1 MSRPFL
7 RRLAIVFAASVVL
20 SGIGGAQAE
29 EVLRIGF
36 QKSSTLLTLIRS
48 QGTFERELARQG
60 IRVSWHEFPS
70 GLPLLESLNVGNVD
84 LSADVADTV
93 PVFAQAAGARLTYF
107 ARETPSPAAQAILV
121 GEHSP
126 LKSLAEL
133 KGKRIA
139 VTKAAGS
146 HYLLIAALAS
156 AGLEFSDIQPA
167 YLTPAD
173 GRAAFENG
181 KVDAWVTWDP
191 YVASAQRQQRAR
203 VLADGQ
209 GLASYQ
215 RYYLASSDY
224 ARKHPEVLQQVF
236 AELAAHR
243 ALAQEPPG
251 RRGQGAGAAVGQ
263 SRCRYRRAGECAAQL
278 RRTTGE
284 RRWSRRATAHR
295 RRLPRPG
302 TATQTG
308 GCARRGGM
316 AAAALSGAAAL

>member
-236 AELAAHR
+236 AELQRTGRWLKSHPADAAKV
-243 ALAQEPPG
+243 LGPLWG
-251 RRGQGAGAAVGQ
+251 NLDAATVEQ
-263 SRCRYRRAGECAAQL
+263 AN
-278 RRTTGE
+278 
-284 RRWSRRATAHR
+284 
-295 RRLPRPG
+295 
-302 TATQTG
+302 
-308 GCARRGGM
+308 ARRSYDVQPVSADGLDEQQRIVDAFHAQGLLPKPVD
-316 AAAALSGAAAL
+316 ARAVEVWQPRH

>member
-1 MSRPFL
+1 MS
-7 RRLAIVFAASVVL
+7 ATSI
-20 SGIGGAQAE
+20 
-29 EVLRIGF
+29 
-36 QKSSTLLTLIRS
+36 
-48 QGTFERELARQG
+48 
-60 IRVSWHEFPS
+60 
-70 GLPLLESLNVGNVD
+70 
-84 LSADVADTV
+84 SADVADTV

-209 GLASYQ
+209 AWPATSATTSPPATTPGNILKC
-215 RYYLASSDY
+215 SSRSSPNCS
-224 ARKHPEVLQQVF
+224 AP
-236 AELAAHR
+236 
-243 ALAQEPPG
+243 
-251 RRGQGAGAAVGQ
+251 GAGSRATRPTRPRCWGRCGQ

>member
-7 RRLAIVFAASVVL
+7 RRLAIVFAASAVL

-191 YVASAQRQQRAR
+191 TWQAPSASNARGYWPTARAWPATSATTSPPATTPGNI
-203 VLADGQ
+203 LKC
-209 GLASYQ
+209 
-215 RYYLASSDY
+215 SSRSSPNCS
-224 ARKHPEVLQQVF
+224 AP
-236 AELAAHR
+236 
-243 ALAQEPPG
+243 
-251 RRGQGAGAAVGQ
+251 GAG
-263 SRCRYRRAGECAAQL
+263 SRATRPTRPRCWGRCGAISMPL
-278 RRTTGE
+278 PS
-284 RRWSRRATAHR
+284 SRRMR
-295 RRLPRPG
+295 
-302 TATQTG
+302 
-308 GCARRGGM
+308 
-316 AAAALSGAAAL
+316 GAATTYNR